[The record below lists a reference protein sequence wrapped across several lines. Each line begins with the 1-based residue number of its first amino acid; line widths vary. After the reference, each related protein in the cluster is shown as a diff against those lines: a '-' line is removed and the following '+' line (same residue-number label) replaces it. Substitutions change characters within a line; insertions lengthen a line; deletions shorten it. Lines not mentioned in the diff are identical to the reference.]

1 MIENNML
8 EEESNQKYTYES
20 LCRMEEI
27 LNTSMEEESTRCS
40 NKKKRFKYYAEVLEI
55 ANDLKYIYHTDEAN
69 LDERL
74 IIKDVSDL
82 P

>member
-1 MIENNML
+1 MF
-8 EEESNQKYTYES
+8 EEESNPKYTYAR

-27 LNTSMEEESTRCS
+27 INASMEEESTRCS
-40 NKKKRFKYYAEVLEI
+40 NKKKRFKYYDVLLEI

-74 IIKDVSDL
+74 IVKDVSDL
-82 P
+82 NGI

>member
-1 MIENNML
+1 MI

-20 LCRMEEI
+20 LCRIEEI
-27 LNTSMEEESTRCS
+27 VKASMEEELMRYS
-40 NKKKRFKYYAEVLEI
+40 NKKKRFKYYDALLEI

-74 IIKDVSDL
+74 IVKDVSDL
-82 P
+82 KGI